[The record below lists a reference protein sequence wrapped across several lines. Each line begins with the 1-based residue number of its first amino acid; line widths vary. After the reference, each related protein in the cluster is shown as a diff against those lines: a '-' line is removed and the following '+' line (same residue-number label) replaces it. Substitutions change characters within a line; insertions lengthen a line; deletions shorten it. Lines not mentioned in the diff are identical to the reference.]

1 MTNVSE
7 IIGKKAVI
15 FARVSSREQELGQS
29 IDAQLQNLRLYCK
42 RQTFSVIK
50 EYSIT
55 ESSTRGDRKK
65 FTEMLSFV
73 KQQKMKVIIVADCI
87 DRIQR
92 SFRESIELSDLV
104 HLNKIEIHFVR
115 ENLIISSESNT
126 SDNMR
131 WDFGVLA
138 AKSYVSNLSDNV
150 KRSMKYNWEHGR
162 WQGSAPLGYKNVRSA
177 DGKADVVL
185 DEERAPLIRQMFEEY
200 ATGLHTTNSLVD
212 WCKEHNLTSR
222 GDRRRPGK
230 FLSRVGIYQIL
241 KTPFY
246 YGMMKIKDKM
256 YKHNHPVIIDKDL
269 FDTVQVLLSNQ
280 YPNKNEKDL
289 PVVPVKVSKRR
300 YKDVLFPFTG
310 IFKCGCCGHLMT
322 PEIHKKPSGKEYI
335 HYKCGHMVKTCTQ
348 KTLNQDEIIK
358 QFYED
363 VADKLYLTPDEIE
376 KIKSNIKPYL
386 KSKNIEIATKTDVQ
400 HNISVAK
407 ERKSRL
413 VKMLL
418 DGLVDKSTYTT
429 TLAEIETTILE
440 NEHLLEKY
448 QENNVDIAE
457 SITNIL
463 KFVGNLRKIIESS
476 KVQDRRCIFGILL
489 SNSVIDGKKCWFS
502 LQKMFDSLLKSNS
515 LESWLGRTD
524 SNHDKE
530 NQNLLSYH

>member
-1 MTNVSE
+1 MANVSE
-7 IIGKKAVI
+7 IVGKKAVV
-15 FARVSSREQELGQS
+15 FARVSSREQEMGQS
-29 IDAQLQNLRLYCK
+29 IDAQLQNLRSYCK
-42 RQTFSVIK
+42 RQSFSVIK

-104 HLNKIEIHFVR
+104 HANKIEIHFVR

-162 WQGSAPLGYKNVRSA
+162 WQGIAPLGYKNVRSEN
-177 DGKADVVL
+177 GKADVVL
-185 DEERAPLIRQMFEEY
+185 DEERAPLIKQLFEEY
-200 ATGLHTTNSLVD
+200 ATGLHTIASLAD
-212 WCKEHNLTSR
+212 WCKEHKLTSR
-222 GDRRRPGK
+222 GDKQRTIKP
-230 FLSRVGIYQIL
+230 LSKAVIYTVL
-241 KTPFY
+241 KTTFY
-246 YGMMKIKDKM
+246 YGMMTVKDKM

-269 FDTVQVLLSNQ
+269 FDKVQILLSNQ
-280 YPNKNEKDL
+280 HPNKEDENL
-289 PVVPVKVSKRR
+289 PIVPVKVSKRR
-300 YKDVLFPFTG
+300 YKDVLFPFSG

-322 PEIHKKPSGKEYI
+322 PETHKKPSGKVYVN
-335 HYKCGHMVKTCTQ
+335 YKCGHMVKTCTQ
-348 KTLNQDEIIK
+348 KTLNQNEIMK
-358 QFYED
+358 QLYDD
-363 VADKLYLTPDEIE
+363 VVDKLYLSPDEIE
-376 KIKSNIKPYL
+376 KIKSEIRPYL
-386 KSKNIEIATKTDVQ
+386 KSKNIEIATKNDVQ
-400 HNISVAK
+400 HNLSVEK

-429 TLAEIETTILE
+429 TLAEIETNILE
-440 NEHLLEKY
+440 NEHLLAKY

-463 KFVGNLRKIIESS
+463 KFTGNLRKIIDSS
-476 KVQDRRCIFGILL
+476 KVQDRREIFGILL
-489 SNSVIDGKKCWFS
+489 SNSVITGRKCLFF
-502 LQKMFDSLLKSNS
+502 LQKPFCKIFENS
-515 LESWLGRTD
+515 SKNKWLGQLD
-524 SNHDKE
+524 SNQH
-530 NQNLLSYH
+530 

>member
-1 MTNVSE
+1 MADISE
-7 IIGKKAVI
+7 VISKKAII

-29 IDAQLQNLRLYCK
+29 IDAQLQNLRSYCK
-42 RQTFSVIK
+42 RQVFSVIK

-104 HLNKIEIHFVR
+104 HANKIEIHFVR
-115 ENLIISSESNT
+115 ENLVISSESNT

-162 WQGSAPLGYKNVRSA
+162 WQGVAPLGYKNVR
-177 DGKADVVL
+177 DETGKADVVL

-200 ATGLHTTNSLVD
+200 ATGLQTTNSLVD

-230 FLSRVGIYQIL
+230 PLSRVGIYQIL
-241 KTPFY
+241 KTSFY
-246 YGMMKIKDKM
+246 YGMMKVKDKM
-256 YKHNHPVIIDKDL
+256 YKHNHPVMVDKDL
-269 FDTVQVLLSNQ
+269 FDKVQILLSKQ
-280 YPNKNEKDL
+280 YPDKNEEDL
-289 PVVPVKVSKRR
+289 PIIPVKVLKRR
-300 YKDVLFPFTG
+300 YKDILFPFTG

-322 PEIHKKPSGKEYI
+322 PETHTKPNGKEYT

-348 KTLNQDEIIK
+348 KTLNQDEIMK

-376 KIKSNIKPYL
+376 KIKSNIKPFL
-386 KSKNIEIATKTDVQ
+386 KSKNIEIATKADVQ
-400 HNISVAK
+400 HNISIAK

-429 TLAEIETTILE
+429 TLAEIETMILE
-440 NEHLLEKY
+440 NQHLLEKY

-476 KVQDRRCIFGILL
+476 KVQDRRYIFGILL
-489 SNSVIDGKKCWFS
+489 SNSVIDGKKCLFS
-502 LQKMFDSLLKSNS
+502 LAKPFCEISRNQGKT
-515 LESWLGRTD
+515 SWLGRTD

>member
-1 MTNVSE
+1 MANISE
-7 IIGKKAVI
+7 IVSKKAVI
-15 FARVSSREQELGQS
+15 FARVSSREQEMGQS
-29 IDAQLQNLRLYCK
+29 IDAQLQNLRSYCK
-42 RQTFSVIK
+42 RQMFSVIK
-50 EYSIT
+50 EYFIT

-73 KQQKMKVIIVADCI
+73 KQQKMKVVIIADCI

-104 HLNKIEIHFVR
+104 HANKIEIHFVR

-162 WQGSAPLGYKNVRSA
+162 WQGIAPLGYKNVRDA
-177 DGKADVVL
+177 AGKADVVL
-185 DEERAPLIRQMFEEY
+185 DEERAPLIRQLFEEY
-200 ATGLHTTNSLVD
+200 ATGLHTTGSLVD
-212 WCKEHNLTSR
+212 WCKEHGLTSR
-222 GDRRRPGK
+222 GDRRWPSK
-230 FLSRVGIYQIL
+230 PLSRVAIYQIL

-246 YGMMKIKDKM
+246 YGMMIIKDKK

-269 FDTVQVLLSNQ
+269 FDTVQVLLSNA
-280 YPNKNEKDL
+280 YPNKDEENL
-289 PVVPVKVSKRR
+289 PIVAVKVSKRR
-300 YKDVLFPFTG
+300 YKDELLPFSG
-310 IFKCGCCGHLMT
+310 IFRCGCCGHTMT
-322 PEIHKKPSGKEYI
+322 PEIHIKPSGKKYV

-348 KTLNQDEIIK
+348 KTLNQNEIMQQLYDIVV
-358 QFYED
+358 D
-363 VADKLYLTPDEIE
+363 RLYLSPAEVQE
-376 KIKSNIKPYL
+376 IKSQIKPFL
-386 KSKNIEIATKTDVQ
+386 KSKNIEIATKADVL
-400 HNISVAK
+400 HNISVEK

-418 DGLVDKSTYTT
+418 DGLVDRKTYTS
-429 TLAEIETTILE
+429 TLAEIETSILE

-448 QENNVDIAE
+448 KENNVDIAE
-457 SITNIL
+457 AIGLIL
-463 KFVGNLRKIIESS
+463 DFVVNLRKIIESS
-476 KVQDRRCIFGILL
+476 KVSDRRCLFGILL
-489 SNSVIDGKKCWFS
+489 SNSVITGKKCCFS
-502 LQKMFDSLLKSNS
+502 LAKPFCQI
-515 LESWLGRTD
+515 LENQGKKPWLGRTD

>member
-1 MTNVSE
+1 MTTISE
-7 IIGKKAVI
+7 IVSKKAVI

-29 IDAQLQNLRLYCK
+29 IDAQLQNLRSYCK
-42 RQTFSVIK
+42 RQIFSVIK

-65 FTEMLSFV
+65 FMEMLSFV
-73 KQQKMKVIIVADCI
+73 KQQKTKTIIVADCI

-104 HLNKIEIHFVR
+104 HANKIEIHFVR

-150 KRSMKYNWEHGR
+150 KRSLKYNWEHGKL
-162 WQGSAPLGYKNVRSA
+162 QGKAPLGYKNIRST

-185 DEERAPLIRQMFEEY
+185 DEERAVLVKKLFENY
-200 ATGLHTTNSLVD
+200 ATGLHTLNSLAD
-212 WCKEHNLTSR
+212 WCKENNLTSR
-222 GDRRRPGK
+222 GDRRQPSK
-230 FLSRVGIYQIL
+230 ILSRTAIHMIL
-241 KTPFY
+241 KNPFY
-246 YGMMKIKDKM
+246 YGMMKVKDKM

-269 FDTVQVLLSNQ
+269 FDTVQILLSNQ
-280 YPNKNEKDL
+280 YPDKDEKDL
-289 PVVPVKVSKRR
+289 PIVPVKVSKRR
-300 YKDVLFPFTG
+300 YKDVLFPFSG
-310 IFKCGCCGHLMT
+310 IFRCGCCGYLMT
-322 PEIHKKPSGKEYI
+322 PEIHIKPSGKEYV
-335 HYKCGHMVKTCTQ
+335 HYKCCHMVKTCTQ
-348 KTLNQDEIIK
+348 KTLNQNEIMK
-358 QFYED
+358 QLYDD
-363 VADKLYLTPDEIE
+363 VVDKLYLTPEEIE

-386 KSKNIEIATKTDVQ
+386 KSKNIEVATKTDVQ

-429 TLAEIETTILE
+429 TLAEIETTLLE
-440 NEHLLEKY
+440 NEYLLEKY

-463 KFVGNLRKIIESS
+463 KFTGNLRKIIESS
-476 KVQDRRCIFGILL
+476 KLQDRRHIMGIVI
-489 SNSVIDGKKCWFS
+489 SNSVILHKKCLFS
-502 LQKMFDSLLKSNS
+502 LTKPFRNM
-515 LESWLGRTD
+515 LEKQGKINWLGQLD
-524 SNHDKE
+524 SNQH
-530 NQNLLSYH
+530 